1 MMMRRTLPALIAV
14 ALLLAAGLA
23 AAGEPK
29 TALGKWMVPNM
40 GTAFAGKEGSD
51 APDFAT
57 LQKSYTLLLTKEP
70 PAATY
75 AQWDGFLRQ
84 GLTAA
89 NGNDKAGV
97 QASCKGCHKAHRD
110 AYKADASVPKAFP

>member
-1 MMMRRTLPALIAV
+1 MRRFHPALFAV

-23 AAGEPK
+23 GAGEPK

-40 GTAFAGKEGSD
+40 GAPFSGKDGSD
-51 APDFAT
+51 TPDFAT
-57 LQKSYTLLLTKEP
+57 VQKSYSFLITKEP

-75 AQWDGFLRQ
+75 PQWDGFLQQ
-84 GLTAA
+84 GLAA
-89 NGNDKAGV
+89 AKASDKAGL

-110 AYKADASVPKAFP
+110 AYKADTSVPKTFP

>member
-1 MMMRRTLPALIAV
+1 MMRRTLPALLVAV
-14 ALLLAAGLA
+14 VLFAAGIA

-29 TALGKWMVPNM
+29 TALGRWMVQNM
-40 GTAFAGKEGSD
+40 GTAFAGKDGSD
-51 APDFAT
+51 TPDFAT
-57 LQKSYTLLLTKEP
+57 LQKSYALLLTKEP

-75 AQWDGFLRQ
+75 AQWDGFLQQ

-89 NGNDKAGV
+89 KASDKAGV

-110 AYKADASVPKAFP
+110 AYKADASVPKTFP

>member
-1 MMMRRTLPALIAV
+1 MMRRILPVLFAITF
-14 ALLLAAGLA
+14 LLAAGIA
-23 AAGEPK
+23 GAGEPK

-40 GTAFAGKEGSD
+40 GTPFSGKDGSD
-51 APDFAT
+51 TPDFAT
-57 LQKSYTLLLTKEP
+57 LQKSYAFLVTKEP

-75 AQWDGFLRQ
+75 AQWDGFLQQ

-89 NGNDKAGV
+89 KASDKAGV

-110 AYKADASVPKAFP
+110 AYKADTSVPKTFP

>member
-1 MMMRRTLPALIAV
+1 MMRRTLPGLIAV

-29 TALGKWMVPNM
+29 TALGRWMVPNM
-40 GTAFAGKEGSD
+40 GTAFAGKDGSD
-51 APDFAT
+51 TPDFGT
-57 LQKSYTLLLTKEP
+57 LQKSYALLLTKEP

-75 AQWDGFLRQ
+75 GQWDGFLQQ

-89 NGNDKAGV
+89 KANDKAGV

-110 AYKADASVPKAFP
+110 AYKADASVPKTFP